1 MKDSCRFKEMLEK
14 ENFNGKVLIFPLLE
28 IEFLKKSVNLKE
40 ADALVFTSVYA
51 LEKLN
56 LELQNFEKPIFAVG
70 QRCDELLKRR
80 GAINIF
86 IFSNVKQLLNSLKHY
101 YENRIPRVFYLRGD
115 EISYDLKADLLKHGF
130 NCEEQVVY
138 KQKWNIQKKE
148 LDKVLAGENLEGIAL
163 FSEKSVDSLI
173 KSAQSRNLN
182 KIFFCFSKKI
192 ENRLRSALD
201 KDIRCKTIRDP
212 LISDMINV
220 IVKEYSRY

>member
-1 MKDSCRFKEMLEK
+1 MLEK

-28 IEFLKKSVNLKE
+28 IEFLKKSVNLNQ

-56 LELQNFEKPIFAVG
+56 LELHDLEKPVFAVG
-70 QRCDELLKRR
+70 QRCDELLKEI
-80 GAINIF
+80 GATNAF
-86 IFSNVKQLLNSLKHY
+86 IFSNVKQLLHGLKHY
-101 YENRIPRVFYLRGD
+101 YGNKRPRVFYLRGN
-115 EISYDLKADLLKHGF
+115 EISYDLNADLLKHGY
-130 NCEEQVVY
+130 NCKEHVVY
-138 KQKWNIQKKE
+138 KQKRNIKDKE
-148 LDKVLAGENLEGIAL
+148 LNKILAGENLEGIAL

-173 KSAQSRNLN
+173 KSAPSRSLN

-201 KDIRCKTIRDP
+201 KNIRCKTIREP
-212 LISDMINV
+212 TISNMINV